1 MIIYQQR
8 LDIITL
14 PHCTEIAD
22 RKSRGSKQKKVN
34 IMDSRIYTIEESAIP
49 EAGLHSLHLHGQNI
63 AASENASI
71 HNRRKINDGVFD
83 AGTTCILPRK
93 QFSKRTTDDEY
104 HDKLG
109 LFSGLRQHYSW
120 CDGK

>member
-1 MIIYQQR
+1 MS
-8 LDIITL
+8 TL
-14 PHCTEIAD
+14 PHYTEIAA

-49 EAGLHSLHLHGQNI
+49 EAGLHSSHRHGENI
-63 AASENASI
+63 LASENTII
-71 HNRRKINDGVFD
+71 HDRRKIDDGFFD
-83 AGTTCILPRK
+83 ARTTCILPGK
-93 QFSKRTTDDEY
+93 KSSKHTADDEY

-120 CDGK
+120 CDGW